1 MIPLVDLPAQYQS
14 LRGDIDAAV
23 ARVLKSGRYVL
34 GPEVEAFEAEFAQVC
49 EAPHAVGVN
58 SGTNALYLS
67 LLAAGVGPGD
77 EVITVPY
84 TFAATIAAVRATRAS
99 VRLIDIAPRSL
110 TLDADRLER
119 EITSRTKAVIPV
131 HLFGQPADMDPI
143 VDVARRHNLTI
154 VEDAC
159 QAHGASYK
167 GRPVGGLGDLACFSF
182 YPSKNLGTCGEGG
195 IVLTQHAELAETVRQ
210 LRSWGPVRLSGNYRL
225 AALAAAILRVKLPH
239 LDRWTTRRRA
249 NRRPVRQAPGR
260 NRTHPTRSDAITR
273 AMGFMSTPCGRPTVM
288 HSRTRYARA
297 ASTSRFTTGTPSI
310 GNRHTPTLA
319 TRLAPSRCPSSW
331 PLSNYPFR
339 STRSSAMGLSRRLRR
354 PFLRVSARRVCSRS
368 LAKICLKPSRR
379 FASYS

>member
-249 NRRPVRQAPGR
+249 IAAQYGKLLAETELTLPAVMPYAGHGFYVYAVRSAHRDALADALRARGIDVAVHYRHAVHRQPTYSDLGYEAGAFPVSEQ
-260 NRTHPTRSDAITR
+260 
-273 AMGFMSTPCGRPTVM
+273 
-288 HSRTRYARA
+288 
-297 ASTSRFTTGTPSI
+297 
-310 GNRHTPTLA
+310 LA
-319 TRLAPSRCPSSW
+319 TEQ
-331 PLSNYPFR
+331 LSLPIYPE
-339 STRSSAMGLSRRLRR
+339 LSDGSVEAVAAAVLE
-354 PFLRVSARRVCSRS
+354 S
-368 LAKICLKPSRR
+368 LGS
-379 FASYS
+379 